1 MHYFLPFLANC
12 TLQEEAEGGGFKVS
26 VEIEKINMGYESLIE
41 LADVVFIGK
50 DVSKAN
56 GAENMNEALE
66 LFKSR
71 MMKKRAKISS
81 ILICPWG
88 DCGAAGMDPDGK
100 IYIAQAVPP
109 PDDKIIDTCGAGDTF
124 TATAIACLHKGYD
137 LQKTLN
143 VACLIAGIKIGQRGY
158 KNLGREFH
166 QKQDGQ

>member
-1 MHYFLPFLANC
+1 
-12 TLQEEAEGGGFKVS
+12 
-26 VEIEKINMGYESLIE
+26 MGYESLIE

-66 LFKSR
+66 IFKSR
-71 MMKKRAKISS
+71 MNKKSKNNES

-88 DCGAAGMDPDGK
+88 DRGAAGMDQDGK
-100 IYIAQAVPP
+100 IYLAQAVPP
-109 PDDKIIDTCGAGDTF
+109 DEIIDTCGAGDTF
-124 TATAIACLHKGYD
+124 TATAIACLYKGYD

-143 VACLIAGIKIGQRGY
+143 LACLIAGFKIGQRGY
-158 KNLGREFH
+158 TNLGREFY